1 LEIRTGFLI
10 EFHGGGIRVSEMRLK
25 RGGRELS
32 FIKVPHKFGVRLKHG
47 AARSED
53 RLEAICG
60 TLGVEAKYLEAL
72 PAAKMEVFVV
82 DDYTKLDKAMEVLRS
97 SSHVDTVSHIY
108 KLEESPQSEVVPTGL
123 MIIQFRSQV
132 PAAEREKI
140 LAEFG
145 LQVQKDLDFL
155 PNGYAVKLSKEAK
168 ENPLK
173 ISAKLQQRKEIESA
187 EPDITF
193 RLDFLY
199 TPSSPLYREQW
210 PLKNRGDLLCTAAG
224 ADVKA
229 EEAWDYTRGSRD
241 IVICIMDN
249 GFDLSL
255 PELAAPGKI
264 VDPMDLAENGFQS
277 RAISDYGTH
286 GTACAGVALAEDKG
300 AGIVGL
306 APQCAFMPLG
316 IPEVV
321 SDCLVIAMFQYTL
334 DHNADVISCCWKS
347 QAKYFPLSTAV
358 NAMIHKVATQGRK
371 DQKGCV
377 ILFAAGNDD
386 APLNG
391 AKGGTGWL
399 GPKNGS
405 QWLYGFAASSEV
417 VAVGA
422 SNSRDKR
429 AYYSNYG
436 PELAVC
442 APSSGGASTRSL
454 LTIGRRD
461 GNGSDVDDCIFQ
473 LQGTSG
479 ATSLAA
485 GLAGL
490 ILSLDP
496 LLTSAEVKRIM
507 METADKI
514 DAHDGKYSGGRSPLY
529 GYGRINAYK
538 ALKYVAESKSL
549 KNSLSS

>member
-1 LEIRTGFLI
+1 
-10 EFHGGGIRVSEMRLK
+10 MRLR
-25 RGGRELS
+25 RGGRELT

-47 AARSED
+47 AARSEF

-60 TLGVEAKYLEAL
+60 TLGVEAKYVEAL
-72 PAAKMEVFVV
+72 PAAKMDVFVV
-82 DDYTKLDKAMEVLRS
+82 DDYTKLDKAMDVLRS

-108 KLEESPQSEVVPTGL
+108 KLEDGPQSEVVPTGL
-123 MIIQFRSQV
+123 MIIQFKSHV

-199 TPSSPLYREQW
+199 KPSSPLYKEQW
-210 PLKNRGDLLCTAAG
+210 PLNNRGDLLCTAAG

-229 EEAWDYTRGSRD
+229 EEAWDYARGSRD
-241 IVICIMDN
+241 IVICIMDD
-249 GFDLSL
+249 GFDLSH
-255 PELAAPGKI
+255 PGLAAPGKI
-264 VDPMDLAENGFQS
+264 ADPMDFAENGFQS
-277 RAISDYGTH
+277 RAISDYSNH

-300 AGIVGL
+300 TGIVGL
-306 APQCAFMPLG
+306 APQCAFMPLR
-316 IPEVV
+316 IPEVI
-321 SDCLVIAMFQYTL
+321 SDCLVIAMFQYAM
-334 DHNADVISCCWKS
+334 DHNADVISCCWKA

-358 NAMIHKVATQGRK
+358 NAMIHKAATLGRK
-371 DQKGCV
+371 NQKGCV

-386 APLNG
+386 APLDG

-399 GPKNGS
+399 GPKNGG
-405 QWLYGFAASSEV
+405 QWLNGFAASSEV

-422 SNSRDKR
+422 SNSRDTR

-436 PELAVC
+436 PEMAIC

-454 LTIGRRD
+454 LTIGRCG
-461 GNGSDVDDCIFQ
+461 GNGSDVDDCTFQ

-496 LLTSAEVKRIM
+496 LLTSAEVKHIM

-514 DAHDGKYSGGRSPLY
+514 DAQDGKYSGGHSPLY
-529 GYGRINAYK
+529 GHGRINAHK
-538 ALKYVAESKSL
+538 ALKYVAESKNI
-549 KNSLSS
+549 KH